1 MLTEEPVDHG
11 EKAVEPHHDYNIY
24 QTQDWYPKSGLD
36 TCQPNVM
43 PHSSGRE
50 HS

>member
-1 MLTEEPVDHG
+1 MLAEEPVDHG